1 MRKISLFVIPFF
13 ILLSATKTGKTTHN
27 FKEKLSDY
35 PFFEGTIK
43 EQKPAKNVMPYALN
57 APLFSDYAYKL
68 RFVQLPDNQSVDYNP
83 DSVFQFPKGTALIK
97 TFYYPLDF
105 RNEKKGRRLI
115 ETRVLLH
122 QENGWISLPYIWNDD
137 QTEAF
142 LEVAGGNTTVNW
154 LDEKGKKQTLD
165 YAIPNMNQCKGCHER
180 NGVMTPIGPSARQL
194 NGDFSYAEGVEN
206 QLIRWKKANILSEG
220 TPMSKGLLSEERG
233 VSDNKNDVPRT
244 VNFDNIHENINDR
257 ARAYLDINCA
267 HCHNRQGPA
276 QTSGLFLD
284 WQTTDST
291 ALGFYK
297 TPVAAGRGSG
307 NLKYSI
313 VPKKPTESILLYRME
328 SLDPGV
334 MMPEMSRKMRH
345 IEGVKLIREWIAT
358 MK

>member
-1 MRKISLFVIPFF
+1 MRKTLLFLLLFF
-13 ILLSATKTGKTTHN
+13 IILSAKKTDKIPHT

-35 PFFEGTIK
+35 AFFEGTLK
-43 EQKPAKNVMPYALN
+43 EQKPAKNVLPYTLN

-68 RFVQLPDNQSVDYNP
+68 RFVQVPENQTVVFNP

-105 RNEKKGRRLI
+105 RHEKKGRRLV

-122 QENGWISLPYIWNDD
+122 EEKGWVSLPYIWNEA
-137 QTEAF
+137 QTEAY
-142 LEVAGGNTTVNW
+142 LEVAGGSTTVNW

-165 YAIPNMNQCKGCHER
+165 YTIPNLNQCKGCHER

-194 NGDFSYAEGVEN
+194 NGDFAYTEGTEN
-206 QLIRWKKANILSEG
+206 QLIKWKKANILMAHPDKSG
-220 TPMSKGLLSEERG
+220 KGFL
-233 VSDNKNDVPRT
+233 DNLNDVTKT
-244 VNFDNIHENINDR
+244 VHYDNTHESLDAR

-291 ALGFYK
+291 ARGFYK

-313 VPKKPTESILLYRME
+313 VPGKPNESILFYRME

-334 MMPEMSRKMRH
+334 MMPEMSRKLRH
-345 IEGVKLIREWIAT
+345 TEGIKLIREWIAS

>member
-1 MRKISLFVIPFF
+1 MKKIYVFITLLIAFFTLASVTKTEKVIPV
-13 ILLSATKTGKTTHN
+13 
-27 FKEKLSDY
+27 FKEKLSEY
-35 PFFEGTIK
+35 AFFEGDLK
-43 EQKPAKNVMPYALN
+43 EQKPAKNVLPYTLN
-57 APLFSDYAYKL
+57 SPLFSDYATKL
-68 RFVQLPDNQSVDYNP
+68 RFVQVPENQTVEYNP
-83 DSVFQFPKGTALIK
+83 DSVFQFPKGTAIIK
-97 TFYYPLDF
+97 TFYYPLDV

-122 QENGWISLPYIWNDD
+122 QENGWVSLPYIWNNE
-137 QTEAF
+137 QTEAV

-165 YAIPNMNQCKGCHER
+165 YTIPNMNQCKGCHER

-194 NGDFSYAEGVEN
+194 NGDFKYADITEN
-206 QLIRWKKANILSEG
+206 QLIRWKKAKIL
-220 TPMSKGLLSEERG
+220 RG
-233 VSDNKNDVPRT
+233 VSEDLKDVPKAINDENT
-244 VNFDNIHENINDR
+244 HENINAR

-267 HCHNRQGPA
+267 HCHNPQGSA

-284 WQTTDST
+284 WKTTDST

-313 VPKKPTESILLYRME
+313 VPQKPNESILLYRME

-334 MMPEMSRKMRH
+334 MMPEMSRKLRH
-345 IEGVKLIREWIAT
+345 TEGVKLIKEWILS
-358 MK
+358 MKS

>member
-1 MRKISLFVIPFF
+1 MRKTILFILLFF
-13 ILLSATKTGKTTHN
+13 IILSATKTGKTPHN

-35 PFFEGTIK
+35 SFFEGKIS
-43 EQKPAKNVMPYALN
+43 EQKPTKNVVPYTLN

-68 RFVQLPDNQSVDYNP
+68 RFIQMPENQFVAYNLG
-83 DSVFQFPKGTALIK
+83 SVFQFPKGTAIVK

-105 RNEKKGRRLI
+105 RNEKKGRRLV
-115 ETRVLLH
+115 ETRVLLN
-122 QENGWISLPYIWNDD
+122 EKDGWVSLPYIWNAE
-137 QTEAF
+137 QTDAF
-142 LEVAGGNTTVNW
+142 LEVAGGNTIVNW

-165 YAIPNMNQCKGCHER
+165 YTIPNMNQCKGCHER

-194 NGDFSYAEGVEN
+194 NGNFQYTEGIEN
-206 QLIRWKKANILSEG
+206 QLIKWKKSNILR
-220 TPMSKGLLSEERG
+220 GLP
-233 VSDNKNDVPRT
+233 NDLNDLPKT
-244 VNFDNIHENINDR
+244 IHYDDVRENLEAR

-267 HCHNRQGPA
+267 HCHNHEGPA

-291 ALGFYK
+291 ARGFYK

-313 VPKKPTESILLYRME
+313 VPQKPNESILLYRME

-334 MMPEMSRKMRH
+334 MMPEMSRKLRH
-345 IEGVKLIREWIAT
+345 TEGIKLIREWIAS

>member
-1 MRKISLFVIPFF
+1 MQISMRKMILFALLFSI
-13 ILLSATKTGKTTHN
+13 ILSATKTDRKSPN

-35 PFFEGTIK
+35 SFFDGK
-43 EQKPAKNVMPYALN
+43 LSAQKPAKNVLPYTLN

-68 RFVQLPDNQSVDYNP
+68 RFVQVPENQSVNYNA
-83 DSVFQFPKGTALIK
+83 DSVFQFPQGSALIK

-105 RNEKKGRRLI
+105 RNEKKGRRLL

-122 QENGWISLPYIWNDD
+122 EKDGWISLPYIWNDE
-137 QTEAF
+137 QTEAV
-142 LEVAGGNTTVNW
+142 LEVAGGSTTVQW

-165 YAIPNMNQCKGCHER
+165 YTIPNMNQCKGCHER

-194 NGDFSYAEGVEN
+194 NGDFQYVENIEN
-206 QLIRWKKANILSEG
+206 QLIKWKKVNILR
-220 TPMSKGLLSEERG
+220 GLP
-233 VSDNKNDVPRT
+233 DNLTDIPKT
-244 VNFDNIHENINDR
+244 VRYDNIHENLDAR

-291 ALGFYK
+291 ARGFYK

-313 VPKKPTESILLYRME
+313 VPSKPSESILLYRME

-334 MMPEMSRKMRH
+334 MMPEMSRKLRH
-345 IEGVKLIREWIAT
+345 TEGVKLIREWIAS